1 MLPAGEL
8 AIGGFGG
15 SRCTFAADAE
25 GYKYIVWVFN
35 ARFAISSPELCQPPS
50 FVKKESL
57 GTAACYHS
65 AQKKS
70 CSYEK
75 LAIEHAVA
83 SAAQRLRS
91 NSHCTLPFGSQL
103 GNNWLP
109 VTVERKACSKSC
121 RLLRSYTS
129 IAKFTFL

>member
-1 MLPAGEL
+1 VLPAGEL

-35 ARFAISSPELCQPPS
+35 ACFAISSPELCQPPS

-91 NSHCTLPFGSQL
+91 NPESANNLEGKWFYAAARAIGFPLPICDRQS
-103 GNNWLP
+103 
-109 VTVERKACSKSC
+109 
-121 RLLRSYTS
+121 
-129 IAKFTFL
+129 